1 MNKYQNLNSLKVY
14 SFCIKKTTKA
24 LAWVGIY
31 ATSEKAAKGPFSVPK
46 YKILIF
52 KNLVKKKI

>member
-31 ATSEKAAKGPFSVPK
+31 ATSEKTEKGPF
-46 YKILIF
+46 
-52 KNLVKKKI
+52 

>member
-31 ATSEKAAKGPFSVPK
+31 AT
-46 YKILIF
+46 KI
-52 KNLVKKKI
+52 KTGYSPN